1 MSTPTL
7 RDRLKPVELL
17 IVSALLGIFTGLV
30 VLMSSRDLILSSISF
45 GIVFIVCLVAMAM
58 FVLAIKP
65 NKNELLDIEEQN
77 HEPKK
82 TASEKT
88 GH

>member
-7 RDRLKPVELL
+7 RDRMKPVELL
-17 IVSALLGIFTGLV
+17 LVSAVLGLFTGVV

-45 GIVFIVCLVAMAM
+45 GAVFIVCLVSMAM

-65 NKNELLDIEEQN
+65 NKKELLDIEEQDN
-77 HEPKK
+77 SAGTSAH
-82 TASEKT
+82 
-88 GH
+88 

>member
-7 RDRLKPVELL
+7 RDRMKPVELL
-17 IVSALLGIFTGLV
+17 LVSAVLGLFTGVV

-45 GIVFIVCLVAMAM
+45 GAVFIVCLVSMAM

-65 NKNELLDIEEQN
+65 NKKELLDIEEQDN
-77 HEPKK
+77 SGETK
-82 TASEKT
+82 

>member
-7 RDRLKPVELL
+7 RDRMKPVELL
-17 IVSALLGIFTGLV
+17 IVSALIGLFTGLV

-45 GIVFIVCLVAMAM
+45 GAVFIVCLVSMAM

-65 NKNELLDIEEQN
+65 NKKELLDIEEQD
-77 HEPKK
+77 HSGSS
-82 TASEKT
+82 A
-88 GH
+88 H

>member
-1 MSTPTL
+1 MTTPTL

-17 IVSALLGIFTGLV
+17 IVSALLGLFTGLV

-45 GIVFIVCLVAMAM
+45 GAVFIICLVAMAM

-65 NKNELLDIEEQN
+65 NKQELLDIEEQD
-77 HEPKK
+77 HSP
-82 TASEKT
+82 EKSA
-88 GH
+88 H